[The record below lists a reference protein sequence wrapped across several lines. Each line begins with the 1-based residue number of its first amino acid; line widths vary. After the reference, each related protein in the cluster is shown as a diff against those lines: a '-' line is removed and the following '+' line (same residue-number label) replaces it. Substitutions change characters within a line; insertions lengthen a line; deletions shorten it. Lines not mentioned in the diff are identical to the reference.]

1 MVDILNL
8 ALPYFGLIFIGFACG
23 KTRGLPE
30 SGLAWMN
37 FFLLY
42 VSLPALLFGIMSAT
56 PFSELNNPPFLIAT
70 TLATVSAFV
79 MAMVTGRFIGE
90 LSLRKA
96 TMAGLAGAYGNI
108 GYMGPGLALAVL
120 GSKAAAPTALIFCC
134 DSIFLFSIVPLLI
147 ALTDREHPSM
157 LHAIGVAAKQIVM
170 NPLIM
175 SAVAGALAAALH
187 IQLPVAIG
195 KTLLFLQ
202 NAAAPTALIF
212 CCDSIFL
219 FTIVPLLMALTDR
232 EHPSFLHAIGL
243 AARQIVLNPLIMSAV
258 LGALVAAFH
267 IPLPTALDRTLL
279 FLQNAAAPTALF
291 VLGVTVALRPFDR
304 VPWEV
309 PGVIAIKLLVHPLI
323 VFGLMLLFGP
333 FAQPWAATAV
343 LMAALPPALNVFVI
357 ARQNNTWIE
366 PASAAVL
373 IGTFASVVTL
383 TSVMWFIQSGRLV
396 FP

>member
-1 MVDILNL
+1 MADILNL

-30 SGLAWMN
+30 PGLAWMN

-42 VSLPALLFGIMSAT
+42 VSLPALLFGIMSKT

-70 TLATVSAFV
+70 TLGTMSAFAL
-79 MAMVTGRFIGE
+79 AMVVGRFIGD

-96 TMAGLAGAYGNI
+96 SMAGLSGAYGNI

-134 DSIFLFSIVPLLI
+134 DSIFLFTIVPLLI
-147 ALTDREHPSM
+147 ELTNRDHPSA
-157 LHAIGVAAKQIVM
+157 LHALGVAA
-170 NPLIM
+170 
-175 SAVAGALAAALH
+175 
-187 IQLPVAIG
+187 
-195 KTLLFLQ
+195 
-202 NAAAPTALIF
+202 
-212 CCDSIFL
+212 
-219 FTIVPLLMALTDR
+219 
-232 EHPSFLHAIGL
+232 
-243 AARQIVLNPLIMSAV
+243 RQVVLNPLIMSAAA
-258 LGALVAAFH
+258 GAIVAALH
-267 IPLPTALDRTLL
+267 LQLPVAVDNTLL

-291 VLGVTVALRPFDR
+291 VLGVTMALRPFDR
-304 VPWEV
+304 VPWEI
-309 PGVIAIKLLVHPLI
+309 PGVIAVKLLIHPLI

-343 LMAALPPALNVFVI
+343 LMASLPPALNVFVI

-366 PASAAVL
+366 PASVAVL

-383 TSVMWFIQSGRLV
+383 TSVMWLIQSGWLV

>member
-1 MVDILNL
+1 MADILNL

-30 SGLAWMN
+30 PGLAWMN

-42 VSLPALLFGIMSAT
+42 VSLPALLFGIMSKT

-70 TLATVSAFV
+70 TLGTMSAFV
-79 MAMVTGRFIGE
+79 LAMVVGRFIGD

-96 TMAGLAGAYGNI
+96 TMAGLSGAYGNI

-134 DSIFLFSIVPLLI
+134 DSIFLFTIVPLLI
-147 ALTDREHPSM
+147 ELTNRDHPSA
-157 LHAIGVAAKQIVM
+157 LHALGVAA
-170 NPLIM
+170 
-175 SAVAGALAAALH
+175 
-187 IQLPVAIG
+187 
-195 KTLLFLQ
+195 
-202 NAAAPTALIF
+202 
-212 CCDSIFL
+212 
-219 FTIVPLLMALTDR
+219 
-232 EHPSFLHAIGL
+232 
-243 AARQIVLNPLIMSAV
+243 RQVVLNPLIMSAAA
-258 LGALVAAFH
+258 GAIAAALHLHLPVAV
-267 IPLPTALDRTLL
+267 DNTLL

-291 VLGVTVALRPFDR
+291 VLGVTIALRPFDR

-309 PGVIAIKLLVHPLI
+309 PGVIAVKLLIHPLI

-343 LMAALPPALNVFVI
+343 LMASLPPALNVFVI

-366 PASAAVL
+366 PASVAVL

-383 TSVMWFIQSGRLV
+383 TSVMWLIQSGRLV

>member
-42 VSLPALLFGIMSAT
+42 VSLPALLFRIMSET
-56 PFSELNNPPFLIAT
+56 PFAELNNPPFLVAT

-79 MAMVTGRFIGE
+79 LAMVAGRIIGE

-120 GSKAAAPTALIFCC
+120 GAKAAAPTALIFCC
-134 DSIFLFSIVPLLI
+134 DSIFLFSIVPLL
-147 ALTDREHPSM
+147 
-157 LHAIGVAAKQIVM
+157 
-170 NPLIM
+170 
-175 SAVAGALAAALH
+175 
-187 IQLPVAIG
+187 
-195 KTLLFLQ
+195 
-202 NAAAPTALIF
+202 
-212 CCDSIFL
+212 
-219 FTIVPLLMALTDR
+219 MALTDR
-232 EHPSFLHAIGL
+232 EHPSFLHAIGV
-243 AARQIVLNPLIMSAV
+243 AVRQIVLNPLIMSAAA
-258 LGALVAAFH
+258 GALAAALHIQLPVAV
-267 IPLPTALDRTLL
+267 DKTLL

-309 PGVIAIKLLVHPLI
+309 PGVITIKLLVHPLI

-343 LMAALPPALNVFVI
+343 LMAALPPALNVFVM

-366 PASAAVL
+366 PASVAVL

>member
-1 MVDILNL
+1 MADILNL

-42 VSLPALLFGIMSAT
+42 VSLPALLFRIMSET

-79 MAMVTGRFIGE
+79 LAMVAGRILGE

-120 GSKAAAPTALIFCC
+120 G
-134 DSIFLFSIVPLLI
+134 
-147 ALTDREHPSM
+147 
-157 LHAIGVAAKQIVM
+157 AK
-170 NPLIM
+170 
-175 SAVAGALAAALH
+175 
-187 IQLPVAIG
+187 
-195 KTLLFLQ
+195 
-202 NAAAPTALIF
+202 AAAPTALIF

-232 EHPSFLHAIGL
+232 EHPSFLHAVGI

-258 LGALVAAFH
+258 LGALVAALH

-309 PGVIAIKLLVHPLI
+309 PGVIAIKLLIHPLI

-366 PASAAVL
+366 PASVAVL

>member
-42 VSLPALLFGIMSAT
+42 VSLPALLFGIMSET

-79 MAMVTGRFIGE
+79 IAMVTGRFIGE

-96 TMAGLAGAYGNI
+96 TIAGLAGAYGNI

-157 LHAIGVAAKQIVM
+157 WHAIGVAVRQIAL

-187 IQLPVAIG
+187 IQLPVAVG
-195 KTLLFLQ
+195 K
-202 NAAAPTALIF
+202 
-212 CCDSIFL
+212 
-219 FTIVPLLMALTDR
+219 M
-232 EHPSFLHAIGL
+232 
-243 AARQIVLNPLIMSAV
+243 
-258 LGALVAAFH
+258 
-267 IPLPTALDRTLL
+267 LL

-366 PASAAVL
+366 PASVAVL

>member
-1 MVDILNL
+1 MSDILNL
-8 ALPYFGLIFIGFACG
+8 AIPYFGVIFIGFACG
-23 KTRGLPE
+23 KSRGLPE
-30 SGLAWMN
+30 AGLAWMN

-42 VSLPALLFGIMSAT
+42 VSLPALMFGIMAKT

-70 TLATVSAFV
+70 TLGTISAFV
-79 MAMVTGRFIGE
+79 LAMLTGRVISD

-96 TMAGLAGAYGNI
+96 TMAGLSGAYGNI

-120 GSKAAAPTALIFCC
+120 GTKASAPTALIFCC

-147 ALTDREHPSM
+147 ALTDREHRSL
-157 LHAIGVAAKQIVM
+157 LHTVGTVV
-170 NPLIM
+170 
-175 SAVAGALAAALH
+175 
-187 IQLPVAIG
+187 
-195 KTLLFLQ
+195 
-202 NAAAPTALIF
+202 
-212 CCDSIFL
+212 
-219 FTIVPLLMALTDR
+219 
-232 EHPSFLHAIGL
+232 
-243 AARQIVLNPLIMSAV
+243 RQIVLNPLIMSAGV
-258 LGALVAAFH
+258 GAVAAAFH
-267 IPLPTALDRTLL
+267 IRPPTAIDNTLL

-309 PGVIAIKLLVHPLI
+309 PGVIMVKLVIHPLI

-343 LMAALPPALNVFVI
+343 LMASLPPALNVFVM

-366 PASAAVL
+366 PASVAVL

-383 TSVMWFIQSGRLV
+383 TSVMWLIQSGRLGL
-396 FP
+396 P

>member
-1 MVDILNL
+1 MV
-8 ALPYFGLIFIGFACG
+8 A
-23 KTRGLPE
+23 
-30 SGLAWMN
+30 
-37 FFLLY
+37 
-42 VSLPALLFGIMSAT
+42 
-56 PFSELNNPPFLIAT
+56 
-70 TLATVSAFV
+70 
-79 MAMVTGRFIGE
+79 GRIIGE

-120 GSKAAAPTALIFCC
+120 G
-134 DSIFLFSIVPLLI
+134 
-147 ALTDREHPSM
+147 
-157 LHAIGVAAKQIVM
+157 AK
-170 NPLIM
+170 
-175 SAVAGALAAALH
+175 
-187 IQLPVAIG
+187 
-195 KTLLFLQ
+195 
-202 NAAAPTALIF
+202 AAAPTALIF

-232 EHPSFLHAIGL
+232 EHPSFLHAIGV
-243 AARQIVLNPLIMSAV
+243 AVRQIVLNPLIMSAAAGT
-258 LGALVAAFH
+258 LTAALRVQ
-267 IPLPTALDRTLL
+267 LPIAVDRTLL

-309 PGVIAIKLLVHPLI
+309 PGVIAIKLLVHPFI

-366 PASAAVL
+366 PASVAVL